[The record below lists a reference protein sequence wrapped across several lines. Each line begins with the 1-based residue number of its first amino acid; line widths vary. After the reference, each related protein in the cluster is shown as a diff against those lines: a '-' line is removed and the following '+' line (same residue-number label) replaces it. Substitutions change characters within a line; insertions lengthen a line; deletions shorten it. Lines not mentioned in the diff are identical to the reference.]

1 MPAPDQLDYRNILMQ
16 LFPRGFTESL
26 ASQMRRVDLRVKRN
40 LVVPDEATEE
50 VFFLEAGLASVVA
63 QSPDDQ
69 VVEIAHVGYEGMS
82 GAHII
87 LMNDRTPNKTFMQ
100 IEGYGYAIASR
111 FLMDALMKSDVEYD
125 IMRRYVYSCELQV
138 AQSALAN
145 ARYRMHERL
154 ARWLLMCH
162 DRIEGDELPLTH
174 ELLAT
179 MLGVRRSGVTDELHI
194 LEDKQAIT
202 TTRGKVVVVNRTG
215 LEAIARGCYGL
226 PEREY
231 ARLLGRDFRRG

>member
-1 MPAPDQLDYRNILMQ
+1 
-16 LFPRGFTESL
+16 
-26 ASQMRRVDLRVKRN
+26 
-40 LVVPDEATEE
+40 
-50 VFFLEAGLASVVA
+50 
-63 QSPDDQ
+63 
-69 VVEIAHVGYEGMS
+69 MS

-111 FLMDALMKSDVEYD
+111 FLMDALMKSDVAYD